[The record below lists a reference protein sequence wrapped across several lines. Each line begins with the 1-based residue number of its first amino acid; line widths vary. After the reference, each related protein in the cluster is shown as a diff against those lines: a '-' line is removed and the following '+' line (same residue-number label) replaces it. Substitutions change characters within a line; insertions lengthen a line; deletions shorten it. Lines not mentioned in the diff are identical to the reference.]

1 MSGTSDLVDLGE
13 NITNQAF
20 QSSASENDK
29 RDYLSDLP
37 LEMLDMIINNM
48 DLKNALK
55 MGKTSKLYYN
65 LIQNNETR
73 RNKLC
78 QKEFL
83 TDYSKV
89 SMITELWRMCLEKTP
104 FLDAEQKF
112 CTEQSNICKF
122 VFGDFSKLEKL
133 NSNNL
138 DGTYTIPES
147 VKVVLASSIQEKV
160 PQDVKILHIPPSVQ
174 AIYDLEP
181 VIESLEK
188 ITGMQNVREIK
199 KGLFQEFTSL
209 TSVTLPDSL
218 TIIPEEAFQS
228 CRSLASIIIPDSVT
242 HIDNFAFENCTSLT
256 TVILPDS
263 VKVIDKFVFGSC
275 ISLTSITIPD
285 SVKHIGSGV
294 FENCISL
301 TSITIP
307 NSVKTIPPYAFENCT
322 SLASIIIPDSVTVID
337 IGAFR
342 DCTSLASIT
351 IPDSVTDI
359 NSGVFGGCSSLAS
372 ITIPDSVT
380 YIGNA
385 AFKGCTSL
393 TSITI
398 PAIFKNGWGN
408 RFPKPIEEYD
418 VTFT

>member
-1 MSGTSDLVDLGE
+1 MSGTTKLVDLGE

-20 QSSASENDK
+20 QSSASANDE

-48 DLKNALK
+48 DLTNALK

-104 FLDAEQKF
+104 FLDSEQKF

-138 DGTYTIPES
+138 DGTYTIPEY
-147 VKVVLASSIQEKV
+147 VKVVTDSRVHFYKAPK
-160 PQDVKILHIPPSVQ
+160 DVKILHIPPSVQ
-174 AIYDLEP
+174 AIYNLGP
-181 VIESLEK
+181 VRDSLEK

-351 IPDSVTDI
+351 IPDSVT
-359 NSGVFGGCSSLAS
+359 
-372 ITIPDSVT
+372 

-385 AFKGCTSL
+385 AFNFCTS
-393 TSITI
+393 TI
-398 PAIFKNGWGN
+398 AF
-408 RFPKPIEEYD
+408 FL
-418 VTFT
+418 

>member
-48 DLKNALK
+48 DLTNALK

-73 RNKLC
+73 RNQLC

-83 TDYSKV
+83 TDYSKQGLE
-89 SMITELWRMCLEKTP
+89 TKLERMCLFEYP

-138 DGTYTIPES
+138 DGTYTIPEY
-147 VKVVLASSIQEKV
+147 VKVVMASGDYFFKA
-160 PQDVKILHIPPSVQ
+160 PKDVKILHIPPSVQ
-174 AIYDLEP
+174 AIYDLGP
-181 VIESLEK
+181 VRESLEK
-188 ITGMQNVREIK
+188 ITGMRNVRKIE
-199 KGLFQEFTSL
+199 KGLFQNFTSL
-209 TSVTLPDSL
+209 TSVILPDSI
-218 TIIPEEAFQS
+218 TSIPIEAFQS
-228 CRSLASIIIPDSVT
+228 CRSLASIIIPDSVKY
-242 HIDNFAFENCTSLT
+242 IGDFAFE
-256 TVILPDS
+256 
-263 VKVIDKFVFGSC
+263 
-275 ISLTSITIPD
+275 
-285 SVKHIGSGV
+285 
-294 FENCISL
+294 
-301 TSITIP
+301 
-307 NSVKTIPPYAFENCT
+307 
-322 SLASIIIPDSVTVID
+322 
-337 IGAFR
+337 

-359 NSGVFGGCSSLAS
+359 GESAFEKCSSLASITIPNSVTDINSSVFRGCSSLASITIPDSVQTIGPGAFWECTSLAS

-418 VTFT
+418 ITFT